1 MEPLTV
7 RVNEAE
13 ERISDIKDK
22 MIENKE
28 AEKKRDKQL
37 LDHKERSQ
45 EISDTIKWIN
55 IRITGIPREE
65 ERKTKGSRIYI
76 GTSYSWELPCSEE
89 RNRDSGP
96 RGTKNHP
103 ENQWK

>member
-45 EISDTIKWIN
+45 EISDTIK
-55 IRITGIPREE
+55 
-65 ERKTKGSRIYI
+65 
-76 GTSYSWELPCSEE
+76 
-89 RNRDSGP
+89 
-96 RGTKNHP
+96 
-103 ENQWK
+103 